1 MGSHTCHAAPARVTD
16 ERHPSAERLS
26 GAVTIR
32 PMHREDVPAIVA
44 IEQQSFSD
52 PWSALTFRSAL
63 TRPHTRASA
72 AVRPDGRPCGYCVML
87 HVLDEGEIANIAV
100 DPAARGCGIGGRLL
114 DDALAAAGQLELSR
128 VFLEVRES
136 NTAARALYAS
146 RGFLP
151 VGRRS
156 GYYQRPD
163 EDALVLQWTA
173 PAAL

>member
-1 MGSHTCHAAPARVTD
+1 MGSHPCPAAPPRVTD
-16 ERHPSAERLS
+16 ARPTS
-26 GAVTIR
+26 GDHREAAVTIR
-32 PMHREDVPAIVA
+32 PMHRDDVPTIVA
-44 IEQQSFSD
+44 IEQHSFSD

-72 AVRPDGRPCGYCVML
+72 AVDLDGRPCGYCVLL

-100 DPAARGCGIGGRLL
+100 DPARRGRGIAGRLL
-114 DDALAAAGQLELSR
+114 DDALAAAVQLELSR

-136 NTAARALYAS
+136 NTAARALYVS
-146 RGFLP
+146 RGFRP

-173 PAAL
+173 PV